1 MKVGDR
7 ILTDDGL
14 ATIKIL
20 EHYRGK
26 LARVGLLY
34 DIAPVRF
41 KQSLDC
47 GLFKDNIIYHYPA
60 EIKDMP
66 IVNKNEMWLFDNR
79 GDLDE

>member
-41 KQSLDC
+41 KQSLD
-47 GLFKDNIIYHYPA
+47 GVLIKDNIIYHYPA
-60 EIKDMP
+60 EIKNMV
-66 IVNKNEMWLFDNR
+66 IVNKNEAWLFDNQE
-79 GDLDE
+79 DFII

>member
-41 KQSLDC
+41 KQSLDG

-60 EIKDMP
+60 EIKNMV
-66 IVNKNEMWLFDNR
+66 IVNKNEAWLFDNQE
-79 GDLDE
+79 DFII